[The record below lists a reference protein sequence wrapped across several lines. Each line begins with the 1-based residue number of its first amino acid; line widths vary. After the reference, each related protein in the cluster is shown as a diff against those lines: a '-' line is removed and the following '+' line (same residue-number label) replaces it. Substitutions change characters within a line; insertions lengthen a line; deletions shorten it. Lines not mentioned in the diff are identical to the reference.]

1 MNGEKGE
8 GDVSFFFGRAFARS
22 DDQNLKLAM
31 KSELQYASTS
41 ILKLITT
48 GIDFLSAL

>member
-1 MNGEKGE
+1 MANKGRE
-8 GDVSFFFGRAFARS
+8 TCHFFFGRAFARS

-31 KSELQYASTS
+31 NVKLRYASKS

>member
-1 MNGEKGE
+1 MAKKGRKMCH
-8 GDVSFFFGRAFARS
+8 FFFGRAFARS

-31 KSELQYASTS
+31 KSELRYASTS

-48 GIDFLSAL
+48 GMDFLSAL